1 MKHINFKRYKFSTIL
16 KYINFK
22 RFNFLKIYKYIDFRG
37 YNFSQFLKYVDLR
50 KYNYNKILKY
60 VDFRKFNYSKFF
72 KHINLTKYSRYYYY
86 TLSSVFV
93 LLIIYLSLPIFYHY
107 DKNKIEKIVCNG
119 LNVECLIQGDIKY
132 NFFPTPRIKFENLV
146 VQNLAEKK
154 NILAKVQNA
163 EIKVSYRYLYDK
175 EKFLYNKIL
184 LKDAELNI
192 DFNNLKELTKI
203 FKNSSNKIKT
213 SLKNGSIFFFD
224 EDKNIANIENA
235 NFEYKI
241 SGKTD
246 KAQLEGNFLGDT
258 IFLELRNNK
267 KEKKQT
273 TIITLKLIDTRLF
286 TKINILQMNL
296 DKKAFNGNALLKL
309 NKNRFTTNFNYE
321 DSNIFFENSNL
332 RNSFLDGQL
341 NGLVKFF
348 PYFNFNL
355 NLDLNGINFNKFVSI
370 LNSFDNKNLFKIS
383 KKINGQ
389 LNLSTNKVYSK
400 YNFVNSFESRIKFI
414 NGNILIDQLLLSLG
428 KLGAADITGI
438 VKNEKQFTNFNFEN
452 NIYIDNLKKFY
463 NKFGIYNK
471 EKIPSNLFV
480 AGNLDLVN
488 LNMRFNEISSQNKF
502 NNEDIAYFE
511 KEFNNILLEDGYKTF
526 FNFLNLKDFVKSITT
541 ETN

>member
-192 DFNNLKELTKI
+192 DFNNLKVLTKI

-321 DSNIFFENSNL
+321 DSNIFFENS
-332 RNSFLDGQL
+332 
-341 NGLVKFF
+341 
-348 PYFNFNL
+348 
-355 NLDLNGINFNKFVSI
+355 NGINFNKFVSI

>member
-1 MKHINFKRYKFSTIL
+1 M
-16 KYINFK
+16 
-22 RFNFLKIYKYIDFRG
+22 
-37 YNFSQFLKYVDLR
+37 
-50 KYNYNKILKY
+50 
-60 VDFRKFNYSKFF
+60 
-72 KHINLTKYSRYYYY
+72 
-86 TLSSVFV
+86 
-93 LLIIYLSLPIFYHY
+93 
-107 DKNKIEKIVCNG
+107 
-119 LNVECLIQGDIKY
+119 
-132 NFFPTPRIKFENLV
+132 
-146 VQNLAEKK
+146 
-154 NILAKVQNA
+154 
-163 EIKVSYRYLYDK
+163 
-175 EKFLYNKIL
+175 
-184 LKDAELNI
+184 
-192 DFNNLKELTKI
+192 
-203 FKNSSNKIKT
+203 
-213 SLKNGSIFFFD
+213 
-224 EDKNIANIENA
+224 
-235 NFEYKI
+235 
-241 SGKTD
+241 
-246 KAQLEGNFLGDT
+246 
-258 IFLELRNNK
+258 
-267 KEKKQT
+267 
-273 TIITLKLIDTRLF
+273 
-286 TKINILQMNL
+286 
-296 DKKAFNGNALLKL
+296 
-309 NKNRFTTNFNYE
+309 
-321 DSNIFFENSNL
+321 
-332 RNSFLDGQL
+332 
-341 NGLVKFF
+341 
-348 PYFNFNL
+348 